1 MNRRIR
7 KKQEN
12 RRKIQE
18 YDRLLEENSRLKKDL
33 QQEYIH
39 SQYLRNQIVS
49 VGYEQVVSYSDLE
62 LLNEPIIEAPIS
74 TLIEVDGR
82 KIGVPS
88 KHYSKLEYEWV
99 AQMDRLVNDF
109 GRYLGRY
116 LIEHKLVTMYR
127 EDTSF
132 DPSYGPMAVR
142 FKFRVDLKKPDERS
156 VMKW

>member
-18 YDRLLEENSRLKKDL
+18 YDRLLEENSRLRMALHREQRDN
-33 QQEYIH
+33 
-39 SQYLRNQIVS
+39 QYLRSQVAS
-49 VGYEQVVSYSDLE
+49 VGFEEVVPYSDLE
-62 LLNEPIIEAPIS
+62 LLNNSIVEAPIS

-88 KHYSKLEYEWV
+88 KQYGKLERQWV
-99 AQMDRLVNDF
+99 ELMDKLADDF

-116 LIEHKLVTMYR
+116 LIKHKLVTMFR
-127 EDTSF
+127 EGTRF
-132 DPSYGPMAVR
+132 DPAYGPMAVKFR
-142 FKFRVDLKKPDERS
+142 FRVDIKKPDERS

>member
-88 KHYSKLEYEWV
+88 KQYRKLEREWV

-116 LIEHKLVTMYR
+116 LIEHKLVTLYR
-127 EDTSF
+127 EDTRF
-132 DPSYGPMAVR
+132 DSSYGPMAVR